1 MTSMEKDK
9 IFLKKIEE
17 QKEKHRLRQKKY
29 YEKQKNEKTEQLN
42 KKITFEDLKELI
54 KDIKPKKTIRTIKTI
69 KTESTIKT
77 YMNQIKQINNIIL
90 NNNLTKEEEIKIIN
104 FLKNNDNEIR
114 ISYLED
120 NKIEKTIEILRNH
133 YKNDNTF
140 RNILNIIN
148 ILTNNNIDLINKLYS
163 YYYLKIRDKRETNTL
178 EEKDKDKIINL
189 DRKEIIEKIEK
200 TEKIEDKL
208 ILGLYLLIPSR
219 RLEWRKV
226 IIKSIK
232 PQEENNNYLLLTDN
246 SIDIVFN
253 DYKTSKIYG
262 EQIIKIDD
270 DYLNKLIK
278 KYIEEKEL
286 KEDDLLISQEG
297 NKQKEINEGNFS
309 RRVREVFRK
318 VYNRDITIRFIRISH
333 IVKFNRENIGCR
345 MIDRRRLSEKMGHS
359 IEEQLRYNKIF

>member
-1 MTSMEKDK
+1 
-9 IFLKKIEE
+9 
-17 QKEKHRLRQKKY
+17 
-29 YEKQKNEKTEQLN
+29 
-42 KKITFEDLKELI
+42 
-54 KDIKPKKTIRTIKTI
+54 
-69 KTESTIKT
+69 
-77 YMNQIKQINNIIL
+77 
-90 NNNLTKEEEIKIIN
+90 
-104 FLKNNDNEIR
+104 
-114 ISYLED
+114 
-120 NKIEKTIEILRNH
+120 
-133 YKNDNTF
+133 
-140 RNILNIIN
+140 
-148 ILTNNNIDLINKLYS
+148 
-163 YYYLKIRDKRETNTL
+163 
-178 EEKDKDKIINL
+178 
-189 DRKEIIEKIEK
+189 
-200 TEKIEDKL
+200 
-208 ILGLYLLIPSR
+208 LGLYLLIPSR

-262 EQIIKIDD
+262 EQTIKIED